1 MRGISVEQ
9 TRFPGMNETT
19 AVQIQQRLMQ
29 RVFSW
34 MFAGLS
40 MTAIIAMALY
50 SNPDVPFFLASTPGV
65 FWGIL
70 IAELIVVF
78 GLSALLHK
86 LTPFMATFAFFLYAA
101 LNGVT
106 FTLILAQFG
115 LALVGTA
122 FLIAAGMF
130 GLFAFIGY
138 VTKINLTKIGS
149 IAIMAAIGLVLASLV
164 NLFFLKSSVVELV
177 ISYLLVLVF
186 CIVTAYDIQ
195 NIKRMSERAYDEKT
209 ATKLAIFGALMLY
222 LDFIIIFKNLLSILS
237 SDD

>member
-1 MRGISVEQ
+1 MEQ
-9 TRFPGMNETT
+9 TRFPGVNQT
-19 AVQIQQRLMQ
+19 ASAPVHQRLMQ

-40 MTAIIAMALY
+40 MTAIIAIALY
-50 SNPDVPFFLASTPGV
+50 SNPNVPVFLASTPGV
-65 FWGIL
+65 FWGIV
-70 IAELIVVF
+70 IAELVVVF

-86 LTPFMATFAFFLYAA
+86 MTPFMATFAFFLYAA

-106 FTLILAQFG
+106 FTLILAQFD
-115 LALVGTA
+115 LYLVGTA

-130 GLFAFIGY
+130 GLFAIIGY
-138 VTKINLTKIGS
+138 TTKINLTKIGS
-149 IAIMAAIGLVLASLV
+149 IAIMGVIGLILASFV
-164 NLFFLKSSVVELV
+164 NIFFIQSSVVDLA

-195 NIKRMSERAYDEKT
+195 NIKRMSESAYDEKT
-209 ATKLAIFGALMLY
+209 ASKMAIFGALMLY
-222 LDFIIIFKNLLSILS
+222 LDFIIIFKNLLTILS